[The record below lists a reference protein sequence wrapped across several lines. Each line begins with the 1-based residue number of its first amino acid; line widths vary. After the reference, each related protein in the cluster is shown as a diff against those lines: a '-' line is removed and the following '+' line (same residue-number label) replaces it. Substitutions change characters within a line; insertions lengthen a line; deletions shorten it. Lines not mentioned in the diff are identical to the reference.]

1 MYNADSTGTM
11 LHVRNTEASTFG
23 RLLDAFVVA
32 MENRLLSVSWARF
45 SMCRLSCVDERQ
57 LKYE

>member
-23 RLLDAFVVA
+23 RLSDAFVVA
-32 MENRLLSVSWARF
+32 VENRLLSVS
-45 SMCRLSCVDERQ
+45 CVDCRV
-57 LKYE
+57 